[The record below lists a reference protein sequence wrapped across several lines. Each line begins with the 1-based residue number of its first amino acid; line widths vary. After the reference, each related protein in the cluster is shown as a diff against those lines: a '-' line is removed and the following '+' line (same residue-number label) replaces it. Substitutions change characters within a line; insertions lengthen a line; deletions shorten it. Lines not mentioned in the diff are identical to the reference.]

1 MILRPASGA
10 DAAAVATLERSL
22 FGDDAWSVPSVVAEL
37 SGVDRFAA
45 VAVSGG
51 ALVGYAITSRTDD
64 VVDLHRIGVHA
75 SRRRQGIGRALLTV
89 TLERAAADGADRMLL
104 EVGSQNVTALAFYA
118 REGFLQIDRRPRY
131 YRDGSDALVLGRPLG
146 RPLGDAPGDAPGDGG

>member
-10 DAAAVATLERSL
+10 DAAAVATLEQSL

-51 ALVGYAITSRTDD
+51 AVLGYAMTRRTGD
-64 VVDLHRIGVHA
+64 VVDLQRIGVDA
-75 SRRRQGIGRALLTV
+75 SRRRQGIGRALLAV
-89 TLERAAADGADRMLL
+89 ALERAAADGAHRMLL
-104 EVGSQNVTALAFYA
+104 EVGSRNVTALAFYA
-118 REGFLQIDRRPRY
+118 REGFVRIDRRPRY
-131 YRDGSDALVLGRPLG
+131 YRDGSDALVLCRVRIGP
-146 RPLGDAPGDAPGDGG
+146 